1 MIINN
6 VELDSV
12 NRLLEQGKKDK
23 STLKKIISI
32 DGEWI
37 LDAGK
42 GYQFRAEMAYEK
54 GRQVIE
60 IDSPTWLGGQGN
72 RLGPMSYCIA
82 GISSCFMATVASI
95 AAMKGVRLKRLNVKA
110 RCTINFAKTL
120 DLADE
125 PITEGVSFDVD
136 ADAENASKEELRSI
150 LRLAEDRCPALYSMK
165 NVVRTEVRLL

>member
-6 VELDSV
+6 VELDSI
-12 NRLLEQGKKDK
+12 NRLLEQGKKDR

-42 GYQFRAEMAYEK
+42 GYQFRAEMSYEK

-110 RCTINFAKTL
+110 RCAINFAKTL

>member
-1 MIINN
+1 MMINN

-12 NRLLEQGKKDK
+12 NRLLEQGKKDR
-23 STLKKIISI
+23 SALKKVISL

-37 LDAGK
+37 LDSSK

-95 AAMKGVRLKRLNVKA
+95 AAMKGIRLKRLNVKA
-110 RCTINFAKTL
+110 KCTINFSKTL

-125 PITEGVSFDVD
+125 PITEGISFDVD
-136 ADAENASKEELRSI
+136 ADAENASKEELRNM